1 MRRLAGDYQGDKDSD
16 IYVVTRPAG
25 EIEDVDTTIRFLPDV
40 LEAQYPGYATDPAS
54 KEALADALVASE
66 VAVMGGISKVD
77 WLAEEFVDDGSTD
90 DFEDDQRRR
99 LESYES
105 VLASV
110 QIKSRGASPPVA
122 EPWPPRYR
130 RDAYSY
136 RVTG

>member
-1 MRRLAGDYQGDKDSD
+1 M
-16 IYVVTRPAG
+16 TRPAG

-99 LESYES
+99 LEVYES

-110 QIKSRGASPPVA
+110 QIKSRGAS
-122 EPWPPRYR
+122 RCGI
-130 RDAYSY
+130 